1 MPNKE
6 QLLNWIL
13 ENGLKGKLSDTY
25 QKLQDLI
32 QVDIDDDD
40 EPDLEQMVVSA
51 LGRDLT
57 AQEIY
62 KLRPVIMEIY
72 SYYYGEE

>member
-51 LGRDLT
+51 LGRNLT